1 MRENKSL
8 ERIRPMDAAVTE
20 QRGRPHAGGPQPRA
34 AGNGAKLRVRGLRKT
49 YGSFAALEGANIE
62 IHEGEF
68 LTLLGPSGSGKTT
81 LLLAIAGLNEP
92 DAGDIWIDGALAT
105 HLPPF
110 RRDIGMVFQNYA
122 LFPHMTVFENIAF
135 PLRMRRRPAAEIEAA
150 VAQVLDVIRLPGVTD
165 RFPRQL
171 SGGQQQRVAL
181 ARALVYRPSIVLM
194 DEPLGALDRKLRGQL
209 QAEIKRLHR
218 ELGLAMLYVTHD
230 QEEALV
236 LSDRICL
243 MRDGRIAQIGTP
255 QDLYFRP
262 QSLFAADFLGESNL
276 LPGRFIGLSDGY
288 GLVELAAGPRIRGIA
303 MGEPAPGT
311 PVRVV
316 VRPEAIL
323 ARPEPT
329 GGNEIRARLTDRV
342 ISGSTTKFLYRT
354 EAGTELQVQRL
365 TQPLPAGMPAETAFL
380 AWDSD
385 ACVIL
390 PDG

>member
-1 MRENKSL
+1 MHENESL
-8 ERIRPMDAAVTE
+8 ERTRPTDAVATE
-20 QRGRPHAGGPQPRA
+20 PRGHPRFDIA
-34 AGNGAKLRVRGLRKT
+34 AEDGAKLRVRGLRKT
-49 YGSFAALEGANIE
+49 YGSFVALEDASIE
-62 IHEGEF
+62 IREGEF

-105 HLPPF
+105 YLPPF

-150 VAQVLDVIRLPGVTD
+150 VAQVLDVIRLPGVAD
-165 RFPRQL
+165 RYPRQL
-171 SGGQQQRVAL
+171 SGGQQQRIAL

-194 DEPLGALDRKLRGQL
+194 DEPLGALDRKLREQL

-276 LPGRFIGLSDGY
+276 LPGRLVDMSDGY
-288 GLVELAAGPRIRGIA
+288 ALVDLAAGARIRGVPV
-303 MGEPAPGT
+303 GTPAPGA
-311 PVRVV
+311 PVRVMI
-316 VRPEAIL
+316 RPEVIL
-323 ARPEPT
+323 ARPDAA
-329 GGNEIRARLTDRV
+329 GGNEIRARLIDRV
-342 ISGSTTKFLYRT
+342 ISGSTTKFFYRSET
-354 EAGTELQVQRL
+354 GAELLVQRL
-365 TQPLPAGMPAETAFL
+365 TQPQPAGAPGDEAFL

-385 ACVIL
+385 ACVVL